1 MNLPNFISVC
11 RVTAIPVFVYLLFGR
26 DNPAAGTATAT
37 LPGLT
42 MLGQRFVRQ
51 RQLDLQTVI
60 QWNVRMAGSLFTV
73 LPVIVAFILLQ
84 RYYIRGLTAAAV
96 K

>member
-1 MNLPNFISVC
+1 MVIN
-11 RVTAIPVFVYLLFGR
+11 
-26 DNPAAGTATAT
+26 NPEWYT
-37 LPGLT
+37 LPL
-42 MLGQRFVRQ
+42 
-51 RQLDLQTVI
+51 QLHFLDQQTII

-73 LPVIVAFILLQ
+73 LPVILAFILLQ